1 MVNNRPHM
9 KNYYKTHGKT
19 GTKIHNLWKYI
30 HSRCKRS
37 DPKTTSYKTKGITVC
52 DEWKSSQA
60 FIEWAE
66 SNGYQEGLQIDR
78 INNDEG
84 YSPDNCRF
92 VTPQENANNR
102 DNTML
107 LTLNGKTQSVWH
119 WSLETGIAARVIRWR
134 IEHGWDGHDAISKKL
149 QPKRR
154 PLINMETKEVFESME
169 SAASSLGLKKRT
181 LQAMLQGQN
190 SNRTPIQYL

>member
-1 MVNNRPHM
+1 M

-19 GTKIHNLWKYI
+19 GTKIYNLWKYI

-37 DPKTTSYKTKGITVC
+37 DPKSMSYKTKGIGVC
-52 DEWKSSQA
+52 NEWKSSQA

-78 INNDEG
+78 INNNKG

-119 WSLETGIAARVIRWR
+119 WSLETGVDARAIRWR
-134 IEHGWDGHDAISKKL
+134 IEHRWDCHDAINKKT

-154 PLINMETKEVFESME
+154 PLINKETKEVFESME
-169 SAASSLGLKKRT
+169 SAANSLKLKKRT